1 MNTLPRVTMTEPLLA
16 LRALADPTRL
26 ALARL
31 LTEGAFSVGEVQE
44 VLGLGQSVASRHL
57 KLLSDAG
64 LVSSRKHGRLVFYQW
79 QADLPAGHRSLQRY
93 VQDHVPALP
102 DDARE
107 RLRQVFVERSDRS
120 ARFFAQ
126 PEAAALMSAE
136 ERQAF
141 VGVDVLS
148 QVHDALPLAGPV
160 VDLGTGVGRLFST
173 LREGGRNVI
182 AVDAS
187 PSMLE
192 AARTR
197 VTERQWTDVE
207 LRLGTLEHL
216 PLADAEASSAVA
228 HQVLHHV
235 ARPEQALAEVRRVLK
250 DGGVF
255 VLADYLPHE
264 QEWMRDERADQ
275 WLGFVPDEVV
285 RMLEAA
291 GFEDISVR
299 QSPAKKH
306 ELGMFVARAVRS
318 SRGPEAKVEKSKTS
332 LTNRAR
338 TKTAFAP

>member
-1 MNTLPRVTMTEPLLA
+1 MTTLPRVTTSEPLLA

-31 LTEGAFSVGEVQE
+31 LSEGAFNVGEVQE

-79 QADLPAGHRSLQRY
+79 RAELPAGHRLLRRY
-93 VQDHVPALP
+93 VQEHVPELP
-102 DDARE
+102 DDARK
-107 RLRQVFVERSDRS
+107 RLRLVFAERSERT

-126 PEAAALMSAE
+126 PETAALVSAE

-148 QVHDALPLAGPV
+148 QVHDALPSQGPV

-173 LREGGRNVI
+173 LRAGGRRVI

-192 AARTR
+192 AAQKRLA
-197 VTERQWTDVE
+197 ERKWTDVE

-235 ARPEQALAEVRRVLK
+235 ARPEQALAEVRRVLRN
-250 DGGVF
+250 GGVF
-255 VLADYLPHE
+255 VFADYLPHE

-275 WLGFVPDEVV
+275 WLGFDPDEVV

-291 GFEDISVR
+291 GFEDVSVR
-299 QSPAKKH
+299 QTPAKKH

-318 SRGPEAKVEKSKTS
+318 ANVPESMVEKTMTS
-332 LTNRAR
+332 ATNRAR
-338 TKTAFAP
+338 RKTA

>member
-1 MNTLPRVTMTEPLLA
+1 MTEPLLA

-31 LTEGAFSVGEVQE
+31 LVEGAFNVGEVQE

-64 LVSSRKHGRLVFYQW
+64 LVSSRKDGRLVFYQW
-79 QADLPAGHRSLQRY
+79 RADLPEGHRMLRRYVEEHAPALADDASERLQR
-93 VQDHVPALP
+93 
-102 DDARE
+102 
-107 RLRQVFVERSDRS
+107 VFGERSERS
-120 ARFFAQ
+120 TRFFAQ
-126 PEAAALMSAE
+126 PETAALVSAE

-148 QVHDALPLAGPV
+148 QVHDALPAGGTV
-160 VDLGTGVGRLFST
+160 VDLGAGVGRLFGT
-173 LREGGRNVI
+173 LRKGGRNVI

-192 AARTR
+192 AAGKHVAKQR
-197 VTERQWTDVE
+197 WTDVE

-216 PLADAEASSAVA
+216 PLADREASSAVA

-235 ARPEQALAEVRRVLK
+235 ARPEQALAEACRVLD

-255 VLADYLPHE
+255 VWADYLPHE

-275 WLGFVPDEVV
+275 WLGFDPQEVA

-291 GFEDISVR
+291 GFENVSIR
-299 QSPAKKH
+299 QTPSETNA
-306 ELGMFVARAVRS
+306 LGMFVARAVRS
-318 SRGPEAKVEKSKTS
+318 ASAPARLVEKTKTGAS
-332 LTNRAR
+332 HRAR
-338 TKTAFAP
+338 RKTA